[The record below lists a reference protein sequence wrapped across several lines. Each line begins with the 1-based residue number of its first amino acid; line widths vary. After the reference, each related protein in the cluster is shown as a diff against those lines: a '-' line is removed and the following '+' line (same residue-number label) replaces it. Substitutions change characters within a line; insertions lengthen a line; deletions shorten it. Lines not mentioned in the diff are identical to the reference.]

1 MKIGIV
7 GPADRSVAWENHLQS
22 HRFVSEVI
30 LTASLDDLGSVDAC
44 FLLDETDQRLSNLLK
59 SIKLGYH
66 TFFISALPTD
76 KRRIEKIYHASQE
89 ANVRLQFS
97 HWPTLA
103 PASQWMTQKIHSPSF
118 IQVVREI
125 SHTSFFENDLTLQD
139 LWVDELAY
147 CLKYIGG
154 AVHHTEINS
163 SKLESGNAHAIH
175 MSLRFDSGATA
186 GIFISA
192 CSQENRHQRLVSN
205 HSLLL
210 DCDVET
216 QTVRVGKE
224 HKNKYLFFEKTTF
237 DPSHAAE
244 KSAMQFLKSI
254 QLKKATRYNGYD
266 LLQLANAIERINQR
280 L

>member
-22 HRFVSEVI
+22 HRSVSEVVI
-30 LTASLDDLGSVDAC
+30 AASVDDMGSVDAC
-44 FLLDETDQRLSNLLK
+44 FLLDETDENLQKLLK

-66 TFFISALPTD
+66 TFLVSALPVQKKLVETV
-76 KRRIEKIYHASQE
+76 YHASQE

-103 PASQWMTQKIHSPSF
+103 PASQWMSQNIQKPSF
-118 IQVVREI
+118 IQIVREI
-125 SHTSFFENDLTLQD
+125 SHTAFIESSTSFDS
-139 LWVDELAY
+139 LWIDELAY

-154 AVHHTEINS
+154 GVHHITINTS
-163 SKLESGNAHAIH
+163 RLKSDQPYALHV
-175 MSLRFDSGATA
+175 MLRFDSGATA
-186 GIFISA
+186 NIFLSTVA
-192 CSQENRHQRLVSN
+192 LENRHTRIVSD

-210 DCDVET
+210 ECEVST

-224 HKNKYLFFEKTTF
+224 HKSKHLFFEKNMF
-237 DPSHAAE
+237 DPSLAAE
-244 KSAMQFLKSI
+244 QSALQFLKSI
-254 QLKKATRYNGYD
+254 QLKKITPYNGYD
-266 LLQLANAIERINQR
+266 LLQLTNTVERIKKM